1 MGDINLKNYVQKL
14 IDLENEEERYKNIM
28 TQLKKEKDTVSNT
41 IMDFMER
48 NKIEN
53 KDIIFG
59 DSKIKYVQN
68 KVQEGITKKLIQ
80 ERLKLFLKNE
90 QLALQATEFIY
101 SDRNAN
107 IKKTLKIMSA
117 ENKKMKY
124 NK

>member
-14 IDLENEEERYKNIM
+14 IDLENEEERYKNMM
-28 TQLKKEKDTVSNT
+28 TQLKKEKDTISNT

-59 DSKIKYVQN
+59 DSKIKYVKN
-68 KVQEGITKKLIQ
+68 KVQDGITKKLIQ

-101 SDRNAN
+101 SDRNTN